1 MPKKNKKLAEA
12 ATVKEAYKA
21 ICKVIYLQAQR
32 ELEVSW
38 RGPIKRPV

>member
-21 ICKVIYLQAQR
+21 IYLYAQR
-32 ELEVSW
+32 EQEVGW
-38 RGPIKRPV
+38 RGHIKRPV